1 MFTMLSLY
9 LVKFVRFDVIL
20 LLLLFPRTADSIVK
34 VWWEIFFDR
43 FMNRSFLV
51 SIYAVKE

>member
-34 VWWEIFFDR
+34 VWWEIFLTD
-43 FMNRSFLV
+43 L
-51 SIYAVKE
+51 